1 MRSLQDVGCVATVC
15 VCVIQAACL
24 AQEPEQA
31 VRPMGTFIRPRDGVH
46 DAALDD
52 AWNEYRASI
61 GTAANAFRAVIDA
74 KLLAAR
80 DKGDL
85 NATQAIQVWRLRFEN
100 EGILPGGTP
109 MQEDAK
115 KAGFAFRDAN
125 KELLEAY
132 DAVIANMTKE
142 GKVAD
147 ATAVKD
153 ERGGL
158 VAGLAFPPM
167 ANVPESLFDERDWSK
182 WGPGWGGGKH
192 QVLVKG
198 EVRLTDSRFFHY
210 QTVMAGDTT
219 FELEVRNRVWEKP
232 GSVLQCGWGT
242 KAGGCVVRIPAR
254 APDGAVLPGKG
265 EVVHFNHVPAVNN
278 VLLRNQFA
286 CRPPVV
292 TKWYAIRLSRTG
304 GRYSVVVND
313 HVVVDNLQLPAEV
326 QPDYMLTIGVLDGAA
341 DFRDLRVTQDVSR

>member
-1 MRSLQDVGCVATVC
+1 
-15 VCVIQAACL
+15 
-24 AQEPEQA
+24 
-31 VRPMGTFIRPRDGVH
+31 MGTFIRPRDGNP
-46 DAALDD
+46 DAALGS
-52 AWNEYRASI
+52 AWNEYRASVD
-61 GTAANAFRAVIDA
+61 AAASAVRAVVDA

-80 DKGDL
+80 GKGDL
-85 NATQAIQVWRLRFEN
+85 NATQAIQAWRLRFDN
-100 EGILPGGTP
+100 EGILPGGNA

-132 DAVIANMTKE
+132 DAVIANLTKE
-142 GKVAD
+142 GRVAD
-147 ATAVKD
+147 AAALKD
-153 ERGGL
+153 ERDGL
-158 VAGLAFPPM
+158 VAGLSFPPM
-167 ANVPESLFDERDWSK
+167 ANVPELLFDERDWTK
-182 WGPGWGGGKH
+182 WGPGWGQGKH
-192 QVLVKG
+192 QVLAKG
-198 EVRLTDSRFFHY
+198 EVRLMGSRFFHY

-232 GSVLQCGWGT
+232 GSVLQCGWGA
-242 KAGGCVVRIPAR
+242 KAGGCVIRIPAR
-254 APDGAVLPGKG
+254 AKDGAVLPGQG
-265 EVVHFNHVPAVNN
+265 EVVHFNHVPEANN

-313 HVVVDNLQLPAEV
+313 NVVVDNQQLPAEV

-341 DFRDLRVTQDVSR
+341 DFQNLRVTQDVSR